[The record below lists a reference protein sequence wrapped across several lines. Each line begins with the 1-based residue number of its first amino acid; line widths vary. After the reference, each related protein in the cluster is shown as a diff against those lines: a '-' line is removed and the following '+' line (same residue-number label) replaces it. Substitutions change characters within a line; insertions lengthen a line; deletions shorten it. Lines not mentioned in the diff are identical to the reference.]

1 MFSNLKDFFIEN
13 SETNPLYTLFISPPI
28 ANQTFNL
35 LKNQFEFSNDLNLY
49 IHNQKLR
56 SVNLETDSSRKK
68 KLGQILNGTVTFNKN
83 ISATLNISQEKKSNI
98 IFIQR
103 EQSIKKD
110 NLDIN
115 LA

>member
-28 ANQTFNL
+28 TNQTFNL

-68 KLGQILNGTVTFNKN
+68 KTWVDSKWHRNLQQKYFCYFKYF
-83 ISATLNISQEKKSNI
+83 SRKK
-98 IFIQR
+98 
-103 EQSIKKD
+103 K
-110 NLDIN
+110 
-115 LA
+115 